1 MGVREGSRVVMG
13 DTHPRS
19 TLRLLVGAGLESTE
33 VMRALALVTFFLGCI
48 WSRHGVGHKVHLEQG
63 ALSPRSLELG
73 PMTWISL
80 F

>member
-13 DTHPRS
+13 DTHPGS

-48 WSRHGVGHKVHLEQG
+48 WSRHGVGHKVHLEQR
-63 ALSPRSLELG
+63 ALSPRNLELG